1 MASSDSEGG
10 WRGGSGCSDQVWR
23 SLIMSVVFCSG
34 KIDIVMVGETLGLGI
49 GGVAGKPKGEN
60 AVFMLLRLVLQ

>member
-1 MASSDSEGG
+1 
-10 WRGGSGCSDQVWR
+10 
-23 SLIMSVVFCSG
+23 LIMSVVFCSG